1 MIIGKKRKVNYFDAH
16 SNSLDMNSNKTL
28 MHICNLIVLLN
39 EHANEKIYCDIT
51 QTFIGNDK

>member
-1 MIIGKKRKVNYFDAH
+1 MH
-16 SNSLDMNSNKTL
+16 TSNSLDMNSNKNL

-51 QTFIGNDK
+51 QTFIGNDKQWN